1 MNSPLPTCFDMCVD
15 RGVLYTFAQILTLW
29 FRVNA
34 IFLNNLVYEL
44 REVVIEAEDDEESE
58 LESIRFASLI
68 EPTART
74 IIPLNYI
81 GGSGLADSHQT
92 FTTGT
97 SITEPVFPPQEAPA
111 FIWPNDGD
119 DREEVVK
126 EYIEM
131 DELDGVQWGNGTDGI
146 GNDDTMSQ
154 CSGFTTNF
162 APV

>member
-1 MNSPLPTCFDMCVD
+1 MLI
-15 RGVLYTFAQILTLW
+15 GVLYTFAQILTSR

-34 IFLNNLVYEL
+34 IFFNSFIYEL
-44 REVVIEAEDDEESE
+44 REASSETKHDEGIESVHDEE
-58 LESIRFASLI
+58 I
-68 EPTART
+68 EPMEFAEGTAET
-74 IIPLNYI
+74 ITPLNYI
-81 GGSGLADSHQT
+81 RGSGPRDSHQT
-92 FTTGT
+92 LATGIST
-97 SITEPVFPPQEAPA
+97 GIPDTIFSPKEAPA

-154 CSGFTTNF
+154 CSGLTTNF